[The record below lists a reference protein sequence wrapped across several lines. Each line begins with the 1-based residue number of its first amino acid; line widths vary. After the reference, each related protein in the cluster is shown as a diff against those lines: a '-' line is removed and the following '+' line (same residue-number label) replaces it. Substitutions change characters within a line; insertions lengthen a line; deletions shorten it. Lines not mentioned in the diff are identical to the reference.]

1 MSTKPN
7 EKPNW
12 NELVNNQLL
21 NMKKRTAQV
30 KGEAMDGLTEIIADD
45 FKGFSQIA
53 QQLVG
58 QIDQKDKKIA
68 DLEKK
73 LEDVYNAHPELKI
86 KAESKETVKVS
97 GKK

>member
-1 MSTKPN
+1 MSNNQK
-7 EKPNW
+7 EPNW

-58 QIDQKDKKIA
+58 QIDQRDKTIVAMQKTI
-68 DLEKK
+68 DNYES
-73 LEDVYNAHPELKI
+73 AHPELKI
-86 KAESKETVKVS
+86 AQEKAKKEVPTKT
-97 GKK
+97 K